1 MATHCSF
8 LAWELPWMEGYSPW
22 GHKESDMT
30 EHSTAPHSNL
40 PLHEFITV
48 CLLIDLLKDILVASY
63 ILQLYIS
70 CSNLSCAGFG
80 VYIVFDSLGEM

>member
-1 MATHCSF
+1 
-8 LAWELPWMEGYSPW
+8 MEGYSPW
-22 GHKESDMT
+22 GHKESYMT
-30 EHSTAPHSNL
+30 EHSAAPHSNL

-48 CLLIDLLKDILVASY
+48 CLLIDLLKDVLVASY

-80 VYIVFDSLGEM
+80 VYIVLTH